1 MKVRILKSVTVD
13 VQKARIDELWDKQ
26 LRKWDELN
34 VDQALP
40 SGDGR
45 TFNLITE
52 EGDVYLFVPAD
63 AFEMVGPKGFEPLT
77 KRL

>member
-45 TFNLITE
+45 TFNLVTD

-63 AFEMVGPKGFEPLT
+63 AFEVLK
-77 KRL
+77 